1 MKKGMYKSVLLM
13 LTLVALAAP
22 AAMASDLGSIPEARL
37 AAAVGAD
44 TSAQEGPTYL
54 KSDFDWLSE
63 ARGREMYTGHD
74 SPAGIDLLAV
84 ARLSTA
90 RYQRLEA
97 AEEDGFVPLFECI
110 EHATDGAM
118 GQHYI
123 NPDRFDSELTLTEPE
138 ALVYEELPNGQFKLV
153 AVEFVVPAAAWSEAE
168 APTFLGQT
176 LKYKTTVG
184 PHEVD
189 PYYEVHV
196 WVWGHNPSG
205 MYADWNPTIACPS

>member
-1 MKKGMYKSVLLM
+1 MSDLKTYAVKTANPNLKGRGLKMKKRMYRSVLLM
-13 LTLVALAAP
+13 LALVALAAP
-22 AAMASDLGSIPEARL
+22 AAMASDLGSLPEEGL
-37 AAAVGAD
+37 AAPVGSGM
-44 TSAQEGPTYL
+44 SAQ
-54 KSDFDWLSE
+54 
-63 ARGREMYTGHD
+63 D
-74 SPAGIDLLAV
+74 SPAGIDPLAV

-118 GQHYI
+118 GFHYI
-123 NPDRFDSELTLTEPE
+123 NPDRFDGELKLTEPE

-153 AVEFVVPAAAWSEAE
+153 AVEFVIPAAAWSEAE

-176 LKYKTTVG
+176 LRYKTTVG

-205 MYADWNPTIACPS
+205 MYADWNPTVACSS

>member
-1 MKKGMYKSVLLM
+1 MKKRMYRSVMLL
-13 LTLVALAAP
+13 LALVALAAP
-22 AAMASDLGSIPEARL
+22 AAMASDLGSLPEEGLPATVGSDML
-37 AAAVGAD
+37 AHA
-44 TSAQEGPTYL
+44 
-54 KSDFDWLSE
+54 
-63 ARGREMYTGHD
+63 
-74 SPAGIDLLAV
+74 SPAGIDPLAV

-118 GQHYI
+118 GFHYI
-123 NPDRFDSELTLTEPE
+123 NPDRFDGELKLTEPE
-138 ALVYEELPNGQFKLV
+138 ALVYEELPNGQFNLV
-153 AVEFVVPAAAWSEAE
+153 AVEFVIPAAAWSEAE

-176 LKYKTTVG
+176 LRYKTTVG

-205 MYADWNPTIACPS
+205 MYADWNPTVACPS